1 MTERSSGGSSYSLY
15 SATAEIEQVEIELA
29 TILYI
34 CGLDGANLQ
43 NYTIDEVIDAIRS
56 TFNYKNEYIF
66 PVVISE
72 PVWIAHEPFMRRY
85 SQMLSTVARRCF
97 RWLRIARYV
106 ESNA

>member
-1 MTERSSGGSSYSLY
+1 MPERSSEGSDYSLY
-15 SATAEIEQVEIELA
+15 SPAAEIEQVETELA

-34 CGLDGANLQ
+34 CGLDGENPQ
-43 NYTIDEVIDAIRS
+43 NYTIDEVIDAIRE
-56 TFNYKNEYIF
+56 TFSYKNQYIF

-72 PVWIAHEPFMRRY
+72 PVWMAHEPFMRRY

-106 ESNA
+106 EKNA